1 MRKTILAIGC
11 WLLAIGLHATE
22 VKSPN
27 GNIVLNFNIEDGR
40 PTYSVNYK
48 GRAVILPS
56 HLGLE
61 LARDKHAS
69 MGEKERDLMDG
80 FTLER
85 EDTSTF
91 DETWQPVWGET
102 RSIRNHYNEYAATLS
117 QQWRENVKPTRP
129 GIHWQ
134 PRHHRREMIIRFRI
148 YDDGV
153 GFRYEFPSSLTSTTS
168 LLKRNVLSL
177 LWLATIRHGGF
188 PVTTTPR
195 SR

>member
-11 WLLAIGLHATE
+11 WLSAIGLYATE

-102 RSIRNHYNEYAATLS
+102 HNIRNHYNEYAATLA

-129 GIHWQ
+129 GIHRQ
-134 PRHHRREMIIRFRI
+134 PRHYRREMIIRFRI

-153 GFRYEFPSSLTSTTS
+153 GFRYEFPQQPDLNYF
-168 LLKRNVLSL
+168 LIKE
-177 LWLATIRHGGF
+177 
-188 PVTTTPR
+188 
-195 SR
+195 